1 MRKMKKSG
9 LVISVLGLIFGL
21 TGCSSD
27 KQETAPIEV
36 VTTIEEPVKIEFW
49 HAMSGAFADTI
60 AEIVNDFNTGRGKEL
75 GITVEAVYQG
85 SYDDLN
91 SKTIAAIKA
100 KKAPQVV
107 QGTSNSIMELI
118 GSGAVQPLNDYV
130 FHETVGMSDYD
141 DIYEVYRKE
150 GSSFDEEGTI
160 YGLPFSKS
168 TDLYFYN
175 KEFFDAHGLTVPK
188 TWDELVETSK
198 QITTITKKPALGIDN
213 LPNYFITYLAQVG
226 APYTNRQGDVLFN
239 HEISLE
245 ILTDLKECIDGGY
258 WRIGG
263 EDIYHSGPFMSGL
276 VMSYIGSTAG
286 AGYLTDEI
294 EWATAPIPQVNPEQ
308 PAYIQQGNIV
318 SVLNQG
324 STNEEVYAAYEFVK
338 YLTGYEAG
346 LKWAQQTGYLP
357 LRESIANSEAYLNH
371 LDETNDKVKAN
382 GVESIKHAFVEPL
395 FVTENYLTSNH
406 VRNQVGVMIEEILL
420 TDVSIQE
427 TLDRYES
434 KLK

>member
-9 LVISVLGLIFGL
+9 LAISALGLIFGL
-21 TGCSSD
+21 TGCSSE

-91 SKTIAAIKA
+91 SKTMAAIKA

-118 GSGAVQPLNDYV
+118 GSGVVQPLNDYV
-130 FHETVGMSDYD
+130 FNETVGMSDYD
-141 DIYEVYRKE
+141 DIYEVYRQE
-150 GSSFDEEGTI
+150 GASFDEAGTI
-160 YGLPFSKS
+160 YAIPFSKS

-175 KEFFDAHGLTVPK
+175 KQFFEEHGLMVPT
-188 TWDELVETSK
+188 TWDELVEVSK
-198 QITTITKKPALGIDN
+198 QITAITGNPALGIDN
-213 LPNYFITYLAQVG
+213 LPNYFITYLTQAG
-226 APYTNRQGDVLFN
+226 APYTNRQGEVLFN
-239 HEISLE
+239 HQASIE
-245 ILTDLKECIDGGY
+245 ILTDLKEHIDGGY

-276 VMSYIGSTAG
+276 VMSYIGSSAG
-286 AGYLTDEI
+286 AGYLTNDI

-308 PAYIQQGNIV
+308 PAYIQQGNVV

-324 STNEEVYAAYEFVK
+324 ATNEEVYAAYEFVK
-338 YLTGYEAG
+338 YLSGYEAG

-357 LRESIANSEAYLNH
+357 LRESIANSETFLTH
-371 LDETNDKVKAN
+371 LEQTNDKVKAN

-395 FVTENYLTSNH
+395 FVTETYLTSNY
-406 VRNQVGVMIEEILL
+406 VRNQIGVMIEEILL
-420 TDVSIQE
+420 TNANIEE

-434 KLK
+434 MLK